1 MRQRGH
7 LTRATMALL
16 FAILPLSIPVP
27 AFADTLPEAWALAY
41 ETNPTL
47 RSARAGQRATDEN
60 VPQALSG
67 WRPQVAVQG
76 ELGWEHVRTKNIP
89 NTSGVGD
96 DFIDSADQTNP
107 TSIAIGLSQPI
118 FRGFKT
124 VEGTKQ
130 AQATV
135 QAGRQDLLATE
146 QQVLFDATQAYM
158 DVWRN
163 RRVVSLRQKNVQVLQ
178 EQLRAAQERF
188 DVGEVTRTDVE
199 QARARLAL
207 SQATLARARADL
219 AASIATYTKVVG
231 RAPGTLNYPKIT
243 KLPKRLDEAIAIAN
257 ETNPNILAAAF
268 VEESAEHAIKV
279 ARGDLLPELS
289 LEASGA
295 YDIDDLS
302 NDKPVKTQVYTV
314 GAVLTVPLYEAGLV
328 YSQVRQAKQIASQRR
343 IQVIEVARAVREVV
357 VTAWSGLEA
366 ARQSIVANK
375 SQVSANVLA
384 LEGVRQEYLV
394 GSRTTLDVLDA
405 EAELVESQVLLADS
419 ERDQILAAYQ
429 LVSSIGRLTARN
441 LELNVQYYDPI
452 ENYRDVRDKW
462 IGTGVQ
468 TLE

>member
-1 MRQRGH
+1 MTQRGH

-16 FAILPLSIPVP
+16 FAILPLTLS
-27 AFADTLPEAWALAY
+27 AKADADTLPEAWASAY

-47 RSARAGQRATDEN
+47 RAARAGQRATDEV

-67 WRPQVAVQG
+67 WRPQVNVQG
-76 ELGWEHVRTKNIP
+76 ELGWEHLRTKNVP
-89 NTSGVGD
+89 AGD

-107 TSIAIGLSQPI
+107 ASIAIGLSQPL
-118 FRGFKT
+118 FQGFKT

-130 AQATV
+130 AQAQV

-207 SQATLARARADL
+207 SQATLAQARADL
-219 AASIATYTKVVG
+219 AASIATYTKVIG
-231 RAPGTLNYPKIT
+231 QAPGSVQYPKLT
-243 KLPKRLDEAIAIAN
+243 RLPKRLDEAIAIAN

-268 VEESAEHAIKV
+268 VEESAEHAVKV
-279 ARGDLLPELS
+279 ARGDLLPSLS
-289 LEASGA
+289 LEASAA
-295 YDIDDLS
+295 YDVDDLS
-302 NDKPVKTQVYTV
+302 DDKPVQTELFTV
-314 GAVLTVPLYEAGLV
+314 GAVLNVPLYEAGLV

-343 IQVIEVARAVREVV
+343 IEVIEVARAVREVV
-357 VTAWSGLEA
+357 VTAWSALEA

-375 SQVSANVLA
+375 VQVSANVLA

-429 LVSSIGRLTARN
+429 LVSSIGRLTARD
-441 LELNVQYYDPI
+441 LALNVQYYDPI

-468 TLE
+468 KVE